1 MDKLLGLAIS
11 ISAKEE
17 DQIYNDLLSQ
27 DSIDDSDDTLMRLS
41 KCELIKEEMINYMT
55 SVLMA
60 AYNLSDKVDA
70 MLMWEDYKEK
80 HNIVIREG

>member
-27 DSIDDSDDTLMRLS
+27 DSIDDSDDTLMCLS

>member
-11 ISAKEE
+11 ISSKEE
-17 DQIYNDLLSQ
+17 EQIYNDLLSQ
-27 DSIDDSDDTLMRLS
+27 DSVDDSDDTLMRLS

-55 SVLMA
+55 SVLMT
-60 AYNLSDKVDA
+60 AYSLSDKVDA